1 MKRKCD
7 HCHLE
12 FDEQVLIPET
22 IGGEIRFFCCKGCQ
36 GVYHLLSDEGLDS
49 FYEKLGET
57 RLDPVSQKQ
66 DDLSRFDSPVFMG
79 QYIQERDG
87 FSSIALIIEG
97 IHCTACVWLNEKVLL
112 RTEGILEA
120 DINYTNNK
128 ASILWDPSQ
137 IKLSEIIETIR
148 SIGYNAYAYDPRLQ
162 ESQANRARKEYY
174 TRMIVGVFC
183 TMNIMWLAIAQY
195 AGYFTGIR
203 DEVKQLLHIAE
214 WGLATPTLFYSG
226 WIFFKGAW
234 SGIRHR
240 FINMDLLV
248 AAGASLTYV
257 YSIYAMLS
265 GAGETYFESVTMIV
279 TFVLVGKFFE
289 IQSKKSAV
297 DTLDKLN
304 AQVPAQA
311 TIIRGDDLVSIPVE
325 EVNIGDVIELKPGEK
340 AAIDGV
346 LLSESA
352 VFDESSLTGEADPV
366 EKGAGEEIL
375 SGTLNLHGVAK
386 YRATKDFSKSLL
398 HTLVSLVED
407 SLRHKPRIE
416 EKANELSRHFSLAI
430 LSIALL
436 TFIGWMVFHGHF
448 ETSLIVTISVIVI
461 ACPCALALATP
472 IATLVG
478 ISTAFGKGVLFKE
491 ARFLETMAKCD
502 VLLLDK
508 TGTITEGRPRV
519 VEVKID
525 ESFDMKLLYSLVQN
539 STHPISQGVL
549 YWLKEQHPNVKRME
563 TEGFEQVKARG
574 LKAMIDGHEVVGG
587 NPAFMSEAGIS
598 FEGESGNMTLFIF
611 AVDKKVV
618 ARFFLKDRPKEQ
630 AEESIRAIKEMGI
643 TVMMLTGDHAQAAR
657 EIAEQVGIEQVRSD
671 LLPQEKAEVVEAMRN
686 EGRHV
691 VMAGDGINDT
701 LALSKSDIAIAM
713 GNGADVA
720 VSVSDVVVM
729 NDSLVGLKDAF
740 VLSRKT
746 YKFVKQ
752 NLGISLVYNALT
764 IPLAVAGYVIPLIA
778 ALSMSLSSLLVVG
791 NSLRIKKD

>member
-22 IGGEIRFFCCKGCQ
+22 IEGEVKFFCCKGCQ

-49 FYEKLGET
+49 FYDKLGNT

-66 DDLSRFDSPVFMG
+66 DDLSRFDSPIFME
-79 QYIQERDG
+79 QYIQEKDG

-128 ASILWDPSQ
+128 AIIVWDSSQ

-162 ESQANRARKEYY
+162 ESQANKARKEYY

-195 AGYFTGIR
+195 AGYFTGIQ

-226 WIFFKGAW
+226 WIFFKGAF
-234 SGIRHR
+234 SGIKHR

-248 AAGASLTYV
+248 ASGATLTYV
-257 YSIYAMLS
+257 YSIYAMLT
-265 GAGETYFESVTMIV
+265 GTGETYYESVTMIV

-289 IQSKKSAV
+289 VQSKKSAV

-311 TIIRGDDLVSIPVE
+311 TVVRGDELVSIPVE

-346 LLSESA
+346 LLSDSA
-352 VFDESSLTGEADPV
+352 IFDESSLTGESEPV
-366 EKGAGEEIL
+366 EKGEGEEIL
-375 SGTLNLHGVAK
+375 SGTLNLQGVAK

-407 SLRHKPRIE
+407 SLRYKPRIE
-416 EKANELSRHFSLAI
+416 EKANELSKHFSLAI
-430 LSIALL
+430 LTIALL
-436 TFIGWMVFHGHF
+436 TFLSWMILNGDF
-448 ETSLIVTISVIVI
+448 ETSLIVAISVIVI

-491 ARFLETMAKCD
+491 ARFLETMAQCD

-508 TGTITEGRPRV
+508 TGTITEGQPRV
-519 VEVKID
+519 VDVEMIAA
-525 ESFDMKLLYSLVQN
+525 FDMNRLYSLVQN
-539 STHPISQGVL
+539 STHPVSQGIL
-549 YWLKEQHPNVKRME
+549 LWLKEHHPEVKRIE
-563 TEGFEQVKARG
+563 PESFEQVKARG
-574 LKAMIDGHEVVGG
+574 LKAVISGQEVIGG
-587 NPAFMSEAGIS
+587 NPAFITEMGIPLEADTS
-598 FEGESGNMTLFIF
+598 NMTLFIL
-611 AVDKKVV
+611 AIDKHVV
-618 ARFFLKDRPKEQ
+618 ARFFLKDQPKEQ
-630 AEESIRAIKEMGI
+630 AKESIQAIREMGI
-643 TVMMLTGDHAQAAR
+643 EVMMLTGDHARVAQ
-657 EIAEQVGIEQVRSD
+657 EIADSVGITQVKSD
-671 LLPQEKAEVVEAMRN
+671 LLPQEKADVVDAMRAQ
-686 EGRHV
+686 GHHV

-713 GNGADVA
+713 GRGADIA

-729 NDSLVGLKDAF
+729 NDSLLGLMDAF
-740 VLSRKT
+740 KLSRKT
-746 YKFVKQ
+746 YRFVKQ
-752 NLGISLVYNALT
+752 NLGISLLYNALT
-764 IPLAVAGYVIPLIA
+764 IPLAIAGYVIPLIA